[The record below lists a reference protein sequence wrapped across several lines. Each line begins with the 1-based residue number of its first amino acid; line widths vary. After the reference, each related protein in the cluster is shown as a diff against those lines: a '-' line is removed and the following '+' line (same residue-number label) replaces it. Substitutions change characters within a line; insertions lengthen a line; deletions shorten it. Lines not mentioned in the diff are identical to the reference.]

1 MLVFGGSSGQI
12 SAQLS
17 LYDLLLDQW
26 SVLEPESGI
35 SPPPRSE
42 HSAIW
47 DPMNQALLIFAGQ
60 GAPVLL
66 LFRYFLGTGVGVTI
80 TKERSKS
87 SCDMLADMCPKAW
100 LVGSWVKC

>member
-1 MLVFGGSSGQI
+1 MLVFGGISGQI

-26 SVLEPESGI
+26 SVLEPGI

-66 LFRYFLGTGVGVTI
+66 LLRYFRDWSRT
-80 TKERSKS
+80 S
-87 SCDMLADMCPKAW
+87 
-100 LVGSWVKC
+100 